1 MFINVSRSD
10 AIDLVCERSMGWRIA
25 TYVLAIVVTT
35 FFGVLMAEI
44 PGPPAPKGTVNPPQ
58 QRELAAKLGI
68 QQLGFEE

>member
-1 MFINVSRSD
+1 
-10 AIDLVCERSMGWRIA
+10 
-25 TYVLAIVVTT
+25 VLAIVVTT